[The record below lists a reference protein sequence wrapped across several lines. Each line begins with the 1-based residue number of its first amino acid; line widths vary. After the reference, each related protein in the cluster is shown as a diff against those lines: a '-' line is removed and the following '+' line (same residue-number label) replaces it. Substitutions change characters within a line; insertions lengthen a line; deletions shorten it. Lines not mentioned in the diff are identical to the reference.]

1 MIKLNLLLTCLGVV
15 LILKSSHE
23 DNIENILPENLS
35 SIIDRNGIDF
45 SGMELLNRTDYNPQF
60 GKLISFF
67 ISY

>member
-1 MIKLNLLLTCLGVV
+1 MIKLNLLLTCFGVV

-23 DNIENILPENLS
+23 DNIEDLS
-35 SIIDRNGIDF
+35 SIIDMSG
-45 SGMELLNRTDYNPQF
+45 GMELFNTPDFNPQF